1 MKIFA
6 NKTNLYN
13 NMEFLENTV
22 KASKPL
28 EGVGFNVAITKDN
41 NFVIFSPV
49 LNNQTTILTIANKNL
64 NELASLDLLTLDYV
78 LKFYDEYNTTLK
90 IFLNLLPSSIPINS
104 EESLNA
110 LKDINR
116 NYAVNFLEI
125 INKYPNLN
133 LYIGS
138 VNSSLVQL
146 LKGKSLKHKLGIVLF
161 GGNLN
166 YIDVDFYV
174 FGTGFLNDEIFKQQ
188 LNLGKEVM
196 LYVGTSNDMYITY
209 EYFRG
214 EKSTALAQN
223 IFNDIYFLNDY
234 PVLFIKL
241 FS

>member
-1 MKIFA
+1 
-6 NKTNLYN
+6 
-13 NMEFLENTV
+13 MEFLENTV
-22 KASKPL
+22 KAPKPL

-78 LKFYDEYNTTLK
+78 LKFYNEHNTTLK
-90 IFLNLLPSSIPINS
+90 IFLNLLPSSIPIIS
-104 EESLNA
+104 EESLNM
-110 LKDINR
+110 LKNINK
-116 NYAVNFLEI
+116 NYAVKFLEI
-125 INKYPNLN
+125 INKYPDLN

-138 VNSSLVQL
+138 VNSSLIQL
-146 LKGKSLKHKLGIVLF
+146 LKEKSLKYKLGIVLF

-188 LNLGKEVM
+188 LDLGKEVM